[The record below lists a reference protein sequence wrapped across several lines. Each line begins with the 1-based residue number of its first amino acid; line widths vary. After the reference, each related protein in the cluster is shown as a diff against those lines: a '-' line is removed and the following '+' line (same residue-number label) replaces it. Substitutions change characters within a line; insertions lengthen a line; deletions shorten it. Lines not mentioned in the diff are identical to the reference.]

1 MKLVH
6 AGLVSMGAMLV
17 AGGVML
23 AAQQGM
29 SAANDP
35 ADIVKER
42 QQLMKQNGADMK
54 TIAGFV
60 KGGVGTLDDVAAA
73 AGQIAENARKIPDLF
88 PAGTSMDD
96 VMDPKNGAK
105 PVIWEKWDEFLGDAD
120 TLEREA
126 LQMRELAQA
135 GDADGVA
142 AQLDVLG
149 TEGCGGCHQTF
160 RQKLE

>member
-1 MKLVH
+1 MKFVH
-6 AGLVSMGAMLV
+6 AGLVSMAFLMV

-23 AAQQGM
+23 AAQEGM
-29 SAANDP
+29 SAAVDL
-35 ADIVKER
+35 ADTVKER
-42 QQLMKQNGADMK
+42 QNVMKQNGNVMK

-60 KGGVGTLDDVAAA
+60 QGGAGTLDDVAAA
-73 AGQIAENARKIPDLF
+73 AGQIAQNAMKIPDLF
-88 PAGTSMDD
+88 PPGTSMDD

-120 TLEREA
+120 TLQREA
-126 LQMRELAQA
+126 LEMRELALA

-142 AQLDVLG
+142 AQLDILG
-149 TEGCGGCHQTF
+149 NEGCGGCHQTF